1 MYPIFECLDGWVRMV
16 ILSPRQWESLW
27 DWMGKPDAFGDK
39 EFWSQVGNRIMNADV
54 LNPAY
59 EEFFAGYRQDP
70 KTLLQRT
77 FEETDALLAACRQGP
92 PMAKVTGI
100 GLDPVGDPSVTGF
113 VVLPTA

>member
-1 MYPIFECLDGWVRMV
+1 MATRFLIEGRVQGV
-16 ILSPRQWESLW
+16 
-27 DWMGKPDAFGDK
+27 
-39 EFWSQVGNRIMNADV
+39 
-54 LNPAY
+54 
-59 EEFFAGYRQDP
+59 GYRNW
-70 KTLLQRT
+70 LQEEAQRRGLRGTVRNLRDGRVEAVVVGT